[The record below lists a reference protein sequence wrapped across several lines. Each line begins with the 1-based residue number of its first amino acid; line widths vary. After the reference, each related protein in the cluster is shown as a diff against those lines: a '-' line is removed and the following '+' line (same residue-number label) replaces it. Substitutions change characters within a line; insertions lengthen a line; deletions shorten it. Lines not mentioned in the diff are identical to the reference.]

1 MLTSLQQ
8 NSGLI
13 RSLIRREIELKY
25 QGSALGLGWYVL
37 SNLATL
43 AIYTVAFGAILNVR
57 WPGRSL
63 AAGEGGLGGFAVMIF
78 SGLIAFNLVAE
89 CLNRAPTLL
98 VANPNYVKKVVF
110 PLEILPIVT
119 LGAALFNAA
128 IAFLVLLAMCFLT
141 GIWPAMTAIAAPLTI
156 LPLIPILLGISWFLA
171 SLGVYLRDISQI
183 VPLLTTV
190 LLFLGPVFF
199 PLSSIPDSVRPF
211 ALMNPVT
218 LPIEE
223 MRKALFLG
231 IWPDAI
237 LLSFQFAIGLVIA
250 WLGYMW
256 FQQTRRGFADVL

>member
-25 QGSALGLGWYVL
+25 QGSTLGLGWYVL

-78 SGLIAFNLVAE
+78 SGLIAFNLVSE

-128 IAFLVLLAMCFLT
+128 VAFLVLLAMCFLT
-141 GIWPAMTAIAAPLTI
+141 GVWPAITAIAAPLTI
-156 LPLIPILLGISWFLA
+156 VPLIPILLGISWFLA
-171 SLGVYLRDISQI
+171 SLGVYLRDITQI

-199 PLSSIPDSVRPF
+199 PLSSIPDSVRPI
-211 ALMNPVT
+211 ALMNPIT
-218 LPIEE
+218 IPIEE

-237 LLSFQFAIGLVIA
+237 LLSLQFAIGLVIA
-250 WLGYMW
+250 WLGYTW